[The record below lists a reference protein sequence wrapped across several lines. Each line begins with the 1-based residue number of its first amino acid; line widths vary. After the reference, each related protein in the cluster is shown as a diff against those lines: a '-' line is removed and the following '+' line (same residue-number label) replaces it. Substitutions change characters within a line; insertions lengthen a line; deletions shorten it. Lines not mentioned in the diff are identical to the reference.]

1 MGLDI
6 YLRKCADREAARKAE
21 EAHEQFR
28 NTLWAGLTYDETTT
42 EQREEIAQKSRQKA
56 EELGINNYSHNS
68 VVEVCEPSSTSQAH
82 LFKLG
87 YFRSSYNEGGIE
99 RVMRNLS
106 LPTLADIF
114 GYADEYEFKPDWDR
128 ALLKVGEA
136 IAGYEAHLKSD
147 AGRYLVTQVKP
158 YFGHGV
164 ETEAQARELVLQAMK
179 RYDGPDFRAFSTA
192 KCGARWKMTADGE
205 FWLDGLK
212 VVGIVTKKYDPPASS
227 DVIGRIINTPSVFVV
242 YEREKEPEQGEDWY
256 LTALKIVRESIEFVI
271 AQPDRQD
278 FYLVWSS

>member
-6 YLRKCADREAARKAE
+6 YLRKCADREAVRKAE
-21 EAHEQFR
+21 EAHEQFCK
-28 NTLWAGLTYDETTT
+28 TLWAGLTYDEAT
-42 EQREEIAQKSRQKA
+42 EAQREEIARKSRKKA
-56 EELGINNYSHNS
+56 EELGISDYSHNS
-68 VVEVCEPSSTSQAH
+68 VIEVNEPSATSPGH

-106 LPTLADIF
+106 LPTLSDIF
-114 GYADEYEFKPDWDR
+114 GYADEYEFKPDWDL
-128 ALLKVGEA
+128 ALAQVTKA
-136 IAGYEAHLKSD
+136 IDGYSAHLKSD

-179 RYDGPDFRAFSTA
+179 RYDGPDFRAFSN
-192 KCGARWKMTADGE
+192 RDGE